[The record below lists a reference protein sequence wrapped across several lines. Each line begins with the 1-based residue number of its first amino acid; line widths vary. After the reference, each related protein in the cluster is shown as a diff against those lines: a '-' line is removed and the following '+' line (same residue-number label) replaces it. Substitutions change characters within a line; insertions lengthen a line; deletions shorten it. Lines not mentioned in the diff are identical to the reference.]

1 MTDPDPDPGPGA
13 DVSAG
18 AVVGVDVGGTKIL
31 AGVVAPDGTVLAT
44 AVRPTP
50 ARDGSVQ
57 LLEAAVDEAVEEAVG
72 AADDVGRAGA
82 VAGVGVAAAGFVD
95 AGRERV
101 MFAPHL
107 PWRGEAVRRRFADRW
122 GVPVVL
128 DNDANAAAWAEFRH
142 GAAQGAGTAV
152 VVTVGTG
159 IGSAIVLGGG
169 PEGAGRL
176 LRGLNGMAGELGHQ
190 QVVPNGEPCECGGR
204 GCWEQY
210 ASGNALVAFAR
221 ARVGR
226 EATVLDDWCG
236 GVPERLTGP
245 MVTAAAEADD
255 LVALQAFAAIG
266 DWLGVG
272 LANVTAALDPDVI
285 VVGGGVSAA
294 GDRLLEPARAALSRS
309 LVGAAHRRLPP
320 VRRAVLG
327 PEAAIVG
334 AAAMVRSALDVR

>member
-1 MTDPDPDPGPGA
+1 MTEPASYGAVPPPGTG
-13 DVSAG
+13 V
-18 AVVGVDVGGTKIL
+18 VVGVDVGGTKIL
-31 AGVVAPDGTVLAT
+31 AGVVDPDGTPQAT

-50 ARDGSVQ
+50 SRTASVS
-57 LLEAAVDEAVEEAVG
+57 LLEGAVEEAVEEAVE
-72 AADDVGRAGA
+72 AAGGTTL
-82 VAGVGVAAAGFVD
+82 AGVGVAAAGFVD
-95 AGRERV
+95 ATRERV

-107 PWRGEAVRRRFADRW
+107 AWRGEAVRRRFADRW

-128 DNDANAAAWAEFRH
+128 DNDANAAAWAEYRH
-142 GAAQGAGTAV
+142 GAAQGATTVV

-169 PEGAGRL
+169 PGDAGGGQL

-190 QVVPNGEPCECGGR
+190 QVVPDGAPCECGGR

-226 EATVLDDWCG
+226 EATILDDWCG
-236 GVPERLTGP
+236 GVPDRLTGP

-334 AAAMVRSALDVR
+334 AAAMVRSAAG